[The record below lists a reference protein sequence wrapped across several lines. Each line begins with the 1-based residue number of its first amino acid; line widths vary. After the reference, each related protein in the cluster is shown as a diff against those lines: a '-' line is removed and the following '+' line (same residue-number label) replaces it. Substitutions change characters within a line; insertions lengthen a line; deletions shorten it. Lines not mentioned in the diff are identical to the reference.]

1 MKQFI
6 PFEDNWDALEN
17 LRPEDLI
24 PYRVGLLE
32 GRNPA
37 DQRTGPT
44 SPSIFNTS
52 PACAPMR
59 LAVPADSSS
68 T

>member
-24 PYRVGLLE
+24 PYRVGFVE
-32 GRNPA
+32 ERNLSV
-37 DQRTGPT
+37 QRMGPI
-44 SPSIFNTS
+44 SPSMLSVS
-52 PACAPMR
+52 PACAAMR
-59 LAVPADSSS
+59 LAVPAESSN

>member
-6 PFEDNWDALEN
+6 PFEDDWDALEN
-17 LRPEDLI
+17 LRLEDLI
-24 PYRVGLLE
+24 PYRVGFVDSRKE
-32 GRNPA
+32 SA
-37 DQRTGPT
+37 HCAVST

-52 PACAPMR
+52 PDCAPMR
-59 LAVPADSSS
+59 LAVPAESSS